1 MSYNALPLTSKLFQL
16 TFLTC
21 ALALA
26 GCGGGDTVDSIAPAP
41 DLGVQPD
48 TGVTDNTGRVTQ
60 NGFSVSL
67 TKNVLSFGVD
77 GDTANITARL
87 VDRVGNPIPDGA
99 VVTFVSEGG
108 RVTPNC
114 VTSNG
119 ICTVEFSTQS
129 PRPSDNRVS
138 VLAYVKG
145 DKSYVDMNANNEYD
159 IGIDTLRQNIG
170 DFFRDDNENNQYDSN
185 IGEFLYQIGDSGA
198 TCAPSSFNESNVV
211 NTCNNNLSA
220 VLRYQVVLGLASDKP
235 TFKGLSTRL
244 DANLNSMSTSIVNF
258 KMYGNSEQTVSM
270 ASGTTISVD
279 AEGGSCQAELIAG
292 NSTIPSL
299 VNLGVKSVDDS
310 DVSYAFSYTGCAAN
324 DKIKV
329 TVQSPAPD
337 ATTTTRTIFIQ

>member
-1 MSYNALPLTSKLFQL
+1 MSYSSLPTSKLFQL

-26 GCGGGDTVDSIAPAP
+26 GCGGGDGTDIIAPAP
-41 DLGVQPD
+41 DLGVQPG

-60 NGFSVSL
+60 NGFSISL
-67 TKNVLSFGVD
+67 TKNVLAFGAD
-77 GDTANITARL
+77 GDTAEITARL

-119 ICTVEFSTQS
+119 ICKVEFSTQS

-145 DKSYVDMNANNEYD
+145 DKSYVDMNANNQYD
-159 IGIDTLRQNIG
+159 IGVDTLRQNIG

-185 IGEFLYQIGDSGA
+185 IGEFLYKNGDSGA
-198 TCAPSSFNESNVV
+198 NCAPSSFNEPNVV
-211 NTCNNNLSA
+211 NTCDNNLSA

-244 DANLNSMSTSIVNF
+244 DTNLNSMSTSIVNF
-258 KMYGNSEQTVSM
+258 KMYGNLEQTVSM

-279 AEGGSCQAELIAG
+279 SEGGSCQVELIAG

-299 VNLGVKSVDDS
+299 VNLGIKSVDDS
-310 DVSYAFSYTGCAAN
+310 DVSYAFSYKGCVAN

-329 TVQSPAPD
+329 TVQSPVPD

>member
-26 GCGGGDTVDSIAPAP
+26 GCGGGDGTDIIAPAP
-41 DLGVQPD
+41 DLGVQPG

-67 TKNVLSFGVD
+67 TKNVLAFGAD
-77 GDTANITARL
+77 GDTAEITARL

-108 RVTPNC
+108 RVTPKC

-159 IGIDTLRQNIG
+159 IGVDTLRQNIG

-185 IGEFLYQIGDSGA
+185 IGEFLYQIGGSGA
-198 TCAPSSFNESNVV
+198 TCAPSSFNEPNVA
-211 NTCNNNLSA
+211 NTCDNNLSA
-220 VLRYQVVLGLASDKP
+220 VLRYQFVLGLADNVP
-235 TFKGLSTRL
+235 TFTGLPTRL
-244 DANLNSMSTSIVNF
+244 PASPDNSSIINF
-258 KMYGNSEQTVSM
+258 NMYGNSARTVSM
-270 ASGTTISVD
+270 ASGTTISV
-279 AEGGSCQAELIAG
+279 EGGSCKAKLTSSNATVPNIVTLG
-292 NSTIPSL
+292 IGSINSRE
-299 VNLGVKSVDDS
+299 
-310 DVSYAFSYTGCAAN
+310 VSYGFSYTDCKAGTE
-324 DKIKV
+324 IEV
-329 TVQSPAPD
+329 TVTTPSPFAN
-337 ATTTTRTIFIQ
+337 TTTRTIFIQ